1 MRANLKYALSLV
13 GLALALFVFWYFWGW
28 SRSPHGQ
35 PTLTSLTSSNLDQ
48 FKREFNNSADRN
60 RLVLLLSPT

>member
-13 GLALALFVFWYFWGW
+13 AIAPALFVFWYFWGW
-28 SRSPHGQ
+28 SRSPQGQ
-35 PTLTSLTSSNLDQ
+35 PPLTSLTSSNLEQ
-48 FKREFNNSADRN
+48 FRQEFNSAGDRN

>member
-13 GLALALFVFWYFWGW
+13 AIALVFFVFWYLWGW
-28 SRSPHGQ
+28 SRTPSGQ
-35 PTLTSLTSSNLDQ
+35 PPLTSLASSNLDQ
-48 FKREFNNSADRN
+48 FKREFNSAADRN